1 MNESQPDATR
11 AFSLFRN
18 LNKGGNQTAEETH
31 ELVELIRDMASEN
44 LVNQLGAKIDT
55 QNTKLDTLRDVL
67 DARYKILI
75 WAIGLAGLVLSA
87 AILFG

>member
-1 MNESQPDATR
+1 
-11 AFSLFRN
+11 
-18 LNKGGNQTAEETH
+18 
-31 ELVELIRDMASEN
+31 MASEN
-44 LVNQLGAKIDT
+44 LVNQLGAKIDA